1 MMRSVMIAR
10 IVVGVVALL
19 APLAPAL
26 AQQPQDG
33 LVRYWV
39 PPAYADSS
47 ITRFTDPNYV
57 VFNRQSKPSAPL
69 LVFLPGTGGRP
80 ANTTEFSDV
89 AARQGYRVIGLEYT
103 DIPAVA
109 QLCPRS
115 PDPNCSE
122 KVRRKRIF
130 GEDVT
135 STIDDR
141 PVESVVNRLTTLL
154 AVLQRDHPADGWSEY
169 MDNGQPKWPRIALSG
184 LSQGAGMA
192 AYVAQRTRVARVIL
206 FSSPW
211 DSYGRGRA
219 LAPWLT
225 RGPGE
230 TPSDVW
236 FAAYHE
242 REPAADLISRAY
254 AALRIPSNH
263 IRVFTLEPAAG
274 AAYHPSVVG
283 NGGTP
288 RAVDGAPAYL
298 DEWRFLLGDMH

>member
-1 MMRSVMIAR
+1 MRPSFALRALV
-10 IVVGVVALL
+10 LL

-26 AQQPQDG
+26 AQQQQSREDD
-33 LVRYWV
+33 LVRYWI

-47 ITRFTDPNYV
+47 ITRFTEPNYV
-57 VFNRQSKPSAPL
+57 VFDRRTKPSAPL

-80 ANTTEFSDV
+80 MNTTEFSNV
-89 AARQGYRVIGLEYT
+89 AARQGYRVVGLEYT

-109 QLCPRS
+109 QICPRN
-115 PDPNCSE
+115 PDPDCSE

-130 GEDVT
+130 GDDVT

-141 PVESVVNRLTTLL
+141 PTESVVNRLTMLLL
-154 AVLQRDHPADGWSEY
+154 ALQRDHPAEGWGDY
-169 MDNGQPKWPRIALSG
+169 LDNGQPKWPRIAVSG

-192 AYVAQRTRVARVIL
+192 AYIAQRTRVARVIL

-211 DSYGRGRA
+211 DNYGRART
-219 LAPWLT
+219 LAPWVT
-225 RGPGE
+225 RGTGE
-230 TPSDVW
+230 TPTDLW

-242 REPAADLISRAY
+242 REPTADLIARAY
-254 AALRIPSNH
+254 AALGIPSGH
-263 IRVFTLEPAAG
+263 IRVFSLEPAAG

-288 RAVDGAPAYL
+288 RAADGTPAYL
-298 DEWRFLLGDMH
+298 EEWRFLLGDAH